1 MYNRFDNLAV
11 TTQHDLKL
19 FKLAHKKGYKV
30 PKFKF
35 EQKNFS
41 IIKCNVD
48 LAETELEIE
57 VVRGIGY
64 NVSKPKDVDTY
75 VKVEFPHPKVYLRD
89 NI

>member
-1 MYNRFDNLAV
+1 M
-11 TTQHDLKL
+11 
-19 FKLAHKKGYKV
+19 AHKKGYKV

-35 EQKNFS
+35 EQKTFS
-41 IIKCNVD
+41 IIHCNVD

-89 NI
+89 NV